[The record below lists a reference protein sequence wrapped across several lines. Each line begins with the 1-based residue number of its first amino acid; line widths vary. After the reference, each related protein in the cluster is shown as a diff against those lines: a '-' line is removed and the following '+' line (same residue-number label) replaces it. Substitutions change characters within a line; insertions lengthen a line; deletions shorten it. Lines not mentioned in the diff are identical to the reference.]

1 MSRRARR
8 SPRNAAGTR
17 GLPYTG
23 VVARSPY
30 SRVSYQFGPGPV
42 TPAVKALLIAN
53 GVLFL
58 LQVALPSLTIVGGLT
73 PAAVIES
80 FWIWQPFTY
89 MFLHA
94 GLTHLVFNMLALWMF
109 GVELERIWGTQ
120 AFARFYLLC
129 GLGAAATTMLAALLP
144 FGFADFLYMTPTV
157 GASGAIYGLLAA
169 FGVMFADRPIYMYF
183 LFPVPARIFV
193 LITGAITLLL
203 SVTSSGGQMAHLAH
217 LGGLVTGWVLL
228 MRGRGGPRCRVE
240 IPLHQ
245 VATAARTTPVRRPPG
260 WPRRRLERALTARS
274 SSAFGLRPWAFGLRP

>member
-1 MSRRARR
+1 M
-8 SPRNAAGTR
+8 
-17 GLPYTG
+17 PYTG
-23 VVARSPY
+23 IVARSPY
-30 SRVSYQFGPGPV
+30 DRVSYQFGPGPL

-53 GVLFL
+53 SALFL
-58 LQVALPSLTIVGGLT
+58 LQVGVPALTAYGGLT

-109 GVELERIWGTQ
+109 GVELEKLWGTE

-129 GLGAAATTMLAALLP
+129 GLGAAATTMAAALLP
-144 FGFADFLYMTPTV
+144 FGFADFLYLTPTV

-169 FGVMFADRPIYMYF
+169 FGVLFANRPIYMYF

-203 SVTSSGGQMAHLAH
+203 SVTSAGGQMAHLAH
-217 LGGLVTGWVLL
+217 LGGLATGWLLL
-228 MRGRGGPRCRVE
+228 MRGRGGLGAELKYRYTKWRLLRARRKFGV
-240 IPLHQ
+240 HQ
-245 VATAARTTPVRRPPG
+245 GGRDGG
-260 WPRRRLERALTARS
+260 WNVH
-274 SSAFGLRPWAFGLRP
+274 